1 MKCKKAKWLSEEASQ
16 VAEERRE
23 MKGKGER
30 ERYAQ
35 LNSEFQRRARRDK
48 KPFLSKQP
56 KEIEEKNIMEKI
68 RGIFKKIGVIKGN
81 FM

>member
-23 MKGKGER
+23 MKGKGKR

-48 KPFLSKQP
+48 KSFLSKQP
-56 KEIEEKNIMEKI
+56 KEIEEKNRMGKI
-68 RGIFKKIGVIKGN
+68 RGIFKKIRGIKGN